1 MTHTVPGFALSPT
14 LRGLRCVQCSTLHP
28 LEDLPLGCPGCDVTR
43 RNSNLFCVYDDG
55 ARTLQERLPYRSTPA
70 LGEGE
75 TPLVRLPW
83 LENASVKNEAA
94 NPTGSHKD
102 RFAAMVVAHA
112 AASGYE
118 RVAIGSSGNAGI
130 ALGAYAAAAGL
141 RCTVAGFTRLSETTR
156 EQLSALGADLHLFDT
171 DRERVGL
178 IRDLAAK
185 PDTLAVSNI
194 AEPFVG
200 CHPVGIEG
208 YKRIAWEIADQ
219 APAEVRH
226 IVLPTCRGDLAWG
239 VYRGFHD
246 LHELRGTP
254 MPRLHLVE
262 PIPRLAAVLGGAP
275 VTGRFPG
282 DTGRLH
288 SIAGHTTTVQA
299 HHAVTLSGGTAVVV
313 SPESAEEWFARLCG
327 RGHVWERSSVTVFA
341 AHERL
346 RAEGTIRASDHT
358 VLVATS
364 HFFKGL

>member
-1 MTHTVPGFALSPT
+1 MSCCPRAGVIWPGA
-14 LRGLRCVQCSTLHP
+14 ST
-28 LEDLPLGCPGCDVTR
+28 
-43 RNSNLFCVYDDG
+43 G
-55 ARTLQERLPYRSTPA
+55 AST
-70 LGEGE
+70 
-75 TPLVRLPW
+75 
-83 LENASVKNEAA
+83 
-94 NPTGSHKD
+94 
-102 RFAAMVVAHA
+102 
-112 AASGYE
+112 
-118 RVAIGSSGNAGI
+118 
-130 ALGAYAAAAGL
+130 
-141 RCTVAGFTRLSETTR
+141 
-156 EQLSALGADLHLFDT
+156 
-171 DRERVGL
+171 
-178 IRDLAAK
+178 
-185 PDTLAVSNI
+185 
-194 AEPFVG
+194 
-200 CHPVGIEG
+200 
-208 YKRIAWEIADQ
+208 
-219 APAEVRH
+219 
-226 IVLPTCRGDLAWG
+226 TCMSCGG
-239 VYRGFHD
+239 M
-246 LHELRGTP
+246 P

>member
-1 MTHTVPGFALSPT
+1 MRNTAPGFVRSPALRA
-14 LRGLRCVQCSTLHP
+14 LQCLQCSARYP
-28 LEDLPLGCPGCDVTR
+28 VEDQPRGCPECDAAR
-43 RNSNLFCVYDDG
+43 RGSNLFCVYDESAQD
-55 ARTLQERLPYRSTPA
+55 LEDRLPYRNTPA
-70 LGEGE
+70 LGEGG
-75 TPLVRLPW
+75 TPLLQLPW

-102 RFAAMVVAHA
+102 RFAATVVAHA

-130 ALGAYAAAAGL
+130 ALSAYAAAAGL
-141 RCTVAGFTRLSETTR
+141 RCTVAGYTRLPESTR
-156 EQLSALGADLHLFDT
+156 EQLSALGAELHLFDT

-178 IRDLAAK
+178 IRELAAK
-185 PDTLAVSNI
+185 PDTLTVSNI
-194 AEPFVG
+194 ADPFVG
-200 CHPVGIEG
+200 CHPIGIEG

-226 IVLPTCRGDLAWG
+226 VVLPTCRGDLAWG
-239 VYRGFHD
+239 IYRGFHE
-246 LHELRGTP
+246 LRELRGTAI
-254 MPRLHLVE
+254 PRLHLVE

-275 VTGRFPG
+275 VTGHFPG
-282 DTGRLH
+282 DTGRLY

-299 HHAVTLSGGTAVVV
+299 QRAATLSGGTAVVV
-313 SPESAEEWFARLCG
+313 SPGEADEWFARLCD

-341 AHERL
+341 AYDRL
-346 RAEGTIRASDHT
+346 RGDGVIGAGEHT